1 MSLIQDHI
9 ANYAKASKDA
19 LLSIYALILSV
30 APDAEEMISYRMP
43 AFKRGKIF
51 IYFEA
56 FKGHIGIYPPIKD
69 NPELLDAL
77 QAYRGPKN
85 NLRFPLNQ
93 PLPLELIERVIRQLI
108 LQNSV

>member
-9 ANYAKASKDA
+9 ASYSKTSRDA
-19 LLSIYALILSV
+19 VLSIYELILSI
-30 APDAEEMISYRMP
+30 APDAEEVISYRMP

-56 FKGHIGIYPPIKD
+56 FKNHIGIYPPIKD
-69 NPELLDAL
+69 NPDLLRDL

-85 NLRFPLNQ
+85 NLRFPLDQ
-93 PLPLELIERVIRQLI
+93 PLPIELIERVICQLL
-108 LQNSV
+108 LQSRL